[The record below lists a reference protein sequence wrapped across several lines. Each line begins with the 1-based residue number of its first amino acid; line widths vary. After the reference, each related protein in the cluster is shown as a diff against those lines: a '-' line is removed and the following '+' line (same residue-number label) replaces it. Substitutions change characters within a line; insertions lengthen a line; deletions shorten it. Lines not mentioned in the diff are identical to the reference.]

1 MANIS
6 HVMRYVLDIGAALV
20 TQPVVGVLQ
29 RTDKL
34 ADTVQVDVKQG
45 GQAMTLTGATAY
57 GLFNRPVDGSQIR
70 NPGTV
75 SGGTI
80 TVPLLAQC
88 YKNAGPFE
96 LLIKLVNGSVER
108 TILRLT
114 GYVENGGEGVI
125 IDPSGSIP
133 SYDDLAAAVASANA
147 AAASANEKAQ
157 AANTAAANAQNV
169 ANTVQQKLD
178 AGEFVGPQG
187 PEGKT
192 GATGPKGETGPTGPQ
207 GETGATGATG
217 ATPNIQIGTV
227 ETGNPGTDVE
237 ASISGTAENPRLNLK
252 IPRGADGS
260 GSVSKV
266 DGVEPA
272 SGNVP
277 LGAVRYSAAQNL
289 TEAQQAQARENI
301 SAAKNAA
308 MTGATASAAGAG
320 GLVPAPGAGD
330 EGNVLHGDGTWKK
343 LDLSGKTVEIT
354 ATELTGKSTADRAAM
369 YAAGTRLLKVV
380 NGDTEVLLG
389 LNADGNT
396 EWLGSNKLVRNLL
409 DNSDFSHPVAQ
420 AGQNAMHGATK
431 YVCDRWITWDGQDA
445 TFSNGAI
452 TLGSLIDQNVD
463 ISFFDTSKRY
473 TIAIGLADGTISTNT
488 GLLSDNI
495 GTYVSACFFGK
506 HIDRWFARIGGG
518 QIVKW
523 AALYEGS
530 YTADTLPPY
539 TPKGYAAELA
549 ECQRYYQACATLQL
563 PIKNPD
569 VDTNNIFQNSVQ
581 FFEPMRIAPTINA
594 AVGNS
599 EYGTITIVGTT
610 KQGFHWRATA
620 DAAESKYV
628 FLSNWTASADL

>member
-20 TQPVVGVLQ
+20 TQTVVGVLQ

-45 GQAMTLTGATAY
+45 GQALTLTGATAY
-57 GLFNRPVDGSQIR
+57 GLFKRPVDGSQIR

-96 LLIKLVNGSVER
+96 LLIKLVSGGVER

-133 SYDDLAAAVASANA
+133 SYDDLAAAVAAANTA
-147 AAASANEKAQ
+147 AAAANEKAQ

-169 ANTVQQKLD
+169 ANIVQQKLD

-192 GATGPKGETGPTGPQ
+192 GPQGETGQTGPQ
-207 GETGATGATG
+207 GKTGATGATG
-217 ATPNIQIGTV
+217 ATPNLQIGTV

-237 ASISGTAENPRLNLK
+237 ASISGTEENPLLNLK

-272 SGNVP
+272 NGNVP
-277 LGAVRYSAAQNL
+277 LGAVRYSAAQSL

-330 EGNVLHGDGTWKK
+330 EKKALLGDGTWGSVAS
-343 LDLSGKTVEIT
+343 SGGVHVGDTAPTDENTNTWIDTSEDAGSNLLQAILLAAHPVGSIYQSTVDTSPQTLFGGTWER
-354 ATELTGKSTADRAAM
+354 LKDRFLLAAGET
-369 YAAGTRLLKVV
+369 YAAGATGGEAAHTLTVEEMPSHSHEIQYISAET
-380 NGDTEVLLG
+380 GDSVAGVKGAPTA
-389 LNADGNT
+389 NWWSADYI
-396 EWLGSNKLVRNLL
+396 R
-409 DNSDFSHPVAQ
+409 
-420 AGQNAMHGATK
+420 AT
-431 YVCDRWITWDGQDA
+431 
-445 TFSNGAI
+445 
-452 TLGSLIDQNVD
+452 
-463 ISFFDTSKRY
+463 
-473 TIAIGLADGTISTNT
+473 
-488 GLLSDNI
+488 
-495 GTYVSACFFGK
+495 
-506 HIDRWFARIGGG
+506 GGG
-518 QIVKW
+518 
-523 AALYEGS
+523 AAHNNM
-530 YTADTLPPY
+530 PPY
-539 TPKGYAAELA
+539 IAVYAWK
-549 ECQRYYQACATLQL
+549 R
-563 PIKNPD
+563 
-569 VDTNNIFQNSVQ
+569 
-581 FFEPMRIAPTINA
+581 
-594 AVGNS
+594 
-599 EYGTITIVGTT
+599 
-610 KQGFHWRATA
+610 TA
-620 DAAESKYV
+620 
-628 FLSNWTASADL
+628 

>member
-6 HVMRYVLDIGAALV
+6 HVMRYVLDIGAALI

-45 GQAMTLTGATAY
+45 GQALTLTGATAY
-57 GLFNRPVDGSQIR
+57 GLFKRPVDGSQIR

-96 LLIKLVNGSVER
+96 LLIKLVSGSVER

-157 AANTAAANAQNV
+157 AANTAAINAQNV

-187 PEGKT
+187 PQGET
-192 GATGPKGETGPTGPQ
+192 GATGPQGETGQTGPQ

-217 ATPNIQIGTV
+217 ATPNIQIGSV

-237 ASISGTAENPRLNLK
+237 ASISGTAENPLLNLK

-260 GSVSKV
+260 GSVSTV

-277 LGAVRYSAAQNL
+277 LGAVRYSAAQSL

-330 EGNVLHGDGTWKK
+330 EKKALLGDGTWGSVAS
-343 LDLSGKTVEIT
+343 SGGVHVGDTAPVDENTNAWIDTSEDAGSGILQAILLAAHPVGSIYQSTVDTSPQTLFGGTWER
-354 ATELTGKSTADRAAM
+354 LKDRFLLAAGDT
-369 YAAGTRLLKVV
+369 YAAGATGGEAAHTLTVEELAAHNHSMMDSKDPSAVIKI
-380 NGDTEVLLG
+380 GYESGT
-389 LNADGNT
+389 
-396 EWLGSNKLVRNLL
+396 SNWCLAKKAANY
-409 DNSDFSHPVAQ
+409 D
-420 AGQNAMHGATK
+420 
-431 YVCDRWITWDGQDA
+431 Y
-445 TFSNGAI
+445 
-452 TLGSLIDQNVD
+452 TLG
-463 ISFFDTSKRY
+463 T
-473 TIAIGLADGTISTNT
+473 ANT
-488 GLLSDNI
+488 G
-495 GTYVSACFFGK
+495 
-506 HIDRWFARIGGG
+506 GG
-518 QIVKW
+518 
-523 AALYEGS
+523 APHNNM
-530 YTADTLPPY
+530 PPY
-539 TPKGYAAELA
+539 
-549 ECQRYYQACATLQL
+549 
-563 PIKNPD
+563 
-569 VDTNNIFQNSVQ
+569 
-581 FFEPMRIAPTINA
+581 IAVYTW
-594 AVGNS
+594 
-599 EYGTITIVGTT
+599 
-610 KQGFHWRATA
+610 KRTA
-620 DAAESKYV
+620 
-628 FLSNWTASADL
+628 

>member
-29 RTDKL
+29 RMDKL

-45 GQAMTLTGATAY
+45 GQALTLTGATAY
-57 GLFNRPVDGSQIR
+57 GLFKRPVDGSQIR

-75 SGGTI
+75 SGSAI

-96 LLIKLVNGSVER
+96 LLIKLVSGSVER

-114 GYVENGGEGVI
+114 GYVENGGDGVI

-133 SYDDLAAAVASANA
+133 SYNDLAAAVAAANTAAGAANTA
-147 AAASANEKAQ
+147 AAAANEKAQ
-157 AANTAAANAQNV
+157 AANTAAANAQNM

-187 PEGKT
+187 PKGDT
-192 GATGPKGETGPTGPQ
+192 GATGPKGETGQTGPQ

-217 ATPNIQIGTV
+217 ATPNIQIGKV

-237 ASISGTAENPRLNLK
+237 ASISGTAENPLLNLK

-260 GSVSKV
+260 GSVSTV

-277 LGAVRYSAAQNL
+277 LGAVRYSAAQSL

-330 EGNVLHGDGTWKK
+330 EKKALLGDGTWGSVAS
-343 LDLSGKTVEIT
+343 SGGVHVGDTAPVDENTNAWIDTSEDAGSGILQAILLAAHPVGSIYQSTVDTSPQTLFGGTWER
-354 ATELTGKSTADRAAM
+354 LKDRFLLAAGDT
-369 YAAGTRLLKVV
+369 YAAG
-380 NGDTEVLLG
+380 
-389 LNADGNT
+389 
-396 EWLGSNKLVRNLL
+396 
-409 DNSDFSHPVAQ
+409 
-420 AGQNAMHGATK
+420 AT
-431 YVCDRWITWDGQDA
+431 GGEA
-445 TFSNGAI
+445 AH
-452 TLGSLIDQNVD
+452 TL
-463 ISFFDTSKRY
+463 
-473 TIAIGLADGTISTNT
+473 TIEEMPRHQHS
-488 GLLSDNI
+488 
-495 GTYVSACFFGK
+495 
-506 HIDRWFARIGGG
+506 
-518 QIVKW
+518 
-523 AALYEGS
+523 
-530 YTADTLPPY
+530 
-539 TPKGYAAELA
+539 
-549 ECQRYYQACATLQL
+549 
-563 PIKNPD
+563 IKNPTGD
-569 VDTNNIFQNSVQ
+569 GTAVKFGANAGDTNYSLIKKAATYDFGMLTNETGGGTAHNNM
-581 FFEPMRIAPTINA
+581 PPYIAVYA
-594 AVGNS
+594 W
-599 EYGTITIVGTT
+599 
-610 KQGFHWRATA
+610 KRTA
-620 DAAESKYV
+620 
-628 FLSNWTASADL
+628 

>member
-45 GQAMTLTGATAY
+45 GQALTLTGATAY
-57 GLFNRPVDGSQIR
+57 GLFKRPVDGSQIR

-75 SGGTI
+75 SGSTI

-96 LLIKLVNGSVER
+96 LLIKLVSGNTER

-133 SYDDLAAAVASANA
+133 SYDDLAAAVAAANA

-157 AANTAAANAQNV
+157 AANTAATNAQNV

-192 GATGPKGETGPTGPQ
+192 GATGPQGETGPQGPQ

-217 ATPNIQIGTV
+217 ATPNLQIGTV

-237 ASISGTAENPRLNLK
+237 ASMSGTPENPLLNLK
-252 IPRGADGS
+252 IPRGEDGS

-277 LGAVRYSAAQNL
+277 LGAVRYSTAQEL
-289 TEAQQAQARENI
+289 TEGQQAQARENI

-308 MTGATASAAGAG
+308 MTGATASAAGAA
-320 GLVPAPGAGD
+320 GLVPAPSAGD
-330 EGNVLHGDGTWKK
+330 EKKALLGNGTWGNVASSGGVHVGDTAPTDENTNTWIDTSEDAGGYLVENNLNQETPGIAL
-343 LDLSGKTVEIT
+343 LDAHQGKVLR
-354 ATELTGKSTADRAAM
+354 ELTEAAQNL
-369 YAAGTRLLKVV
+369 AKKWAGAV
-380 NGDTEVLLG
+380 
-389 LNADGNT
+389 
-396 EWLGSNKLVRNLL
+396 NLL
-409 DNSDFSHPVAQ
+409 DNSNFEIAQ
-420 AGQNAMHGATK
+420 AGYGGNHGSQA
-431 YVCDRWITWDGQDA
+431 YACDRWKLVSGTVSHSDA
-445 TFSNGAI
+445 GLTLNG
-452 TLGSLIDQNVD
+452 
-463 ISFFDTSKRY
+463 
-473 TIAIGLADGTISTNT
+473 TIAQVLENAPSGPVTAAASAGTI
-488 GLLSDNI
+488 
-495 GTYVSACFFGK
+495 TYDASAK
-506 HIDRWFARIGGG
+506 
-518 QIVKW
+518 IVTIATTEATVIAW
-523 AALYEGS
+523 AALYEGEYS
-530 YTADTLPPY
+530 ADTLPPY

-549 ECQRYYQACATLQL
+549 ECQRYFNVL
-563 PIKNPD
+563 PSAALFLAQSD
-569 VDTNNIFQNSVQ
+569 VLLFCNLLFPQ
-581 FFEPMRIAPTINA
+581 MRIVPTITLIA
-594 AVGNS
+594 NS
-599 EYGTITIVGTT
+599 IQLYGTTSGFTANVTINESTVFRGGATIGLSTT
-610 KQGFHWRATA
+610 G
-620 DAAESKYV
+620 AESGTIYRGAPSV
-628 FLSNWTASADL
+628 ERFVSLSADL

>member
-6 HVMRYVLDIGAALV
+6 HVMRYTLDIGEALV

-45 GQAMTLTGATAY
+45 GQALTLNGATAY
-57 GLFNRPVDGSQIR
+57 GLFKRPVDGSQIR

-75 SGGTI
+75 SGSAI

-96 LLIKLVNGSVER
+96 LLIKLVSGSVER

-125 IDPSGSIP
+125 IDTSGSIP

-157 AANTAAANAQNV
+157 AANTAATNAQNV

-192 GATGPKGETGPTGPQ
+192 GATGPQGETGQTGPQ

-217 ATPNIQIGTV
+217 ATPNLQIGTV

-237 ASISGTAENPRLNLK
+237 ASISGTAENPLLNLK

-266 DGVEPA
+266 DGVGPA

-277 LGAVRYSAAQNL
+277 LGAVRYSAAQSL
-289 TEAQQAQARENI
+289 TEAQQSQARENI

-308 MTGATASAAGAG
+308 MTGATESAAGAG

-330 EGNVLHGDGTWKK
+330 ESNVLHGDGTWKK

-389 LNADGNT
+389 LDADGNT
-396 EWLGSNKLVRNLL
+396 EWLGSNKPLNNLL
-409 DNSDFSHPVAQ
+409 DNSDFTNPVNQ
-420 AGQNAMHGATK
+420 RGATT
-431 YVCDRWITWDGQDA
+431 VTDGY
-445 TFSNGAI
+445 S
-452 TLGSLIDQNVD
+452 
-463 ISFFDTSKRY
+463 
-473 TIAIGLADGTISTNT
+473 
-488 GLLSDNI
+488 
-495 GTYVSACFFGK
+495 
-506 HIDRWFARIGGG
+506 IDRWRN
-518 QIVKW
+518 W
-523 AALYEGS
+523 AANSSSITVNNNSISVVGTLLQYVDNIKPGS
-530 YTADTLPPY
+530 VLTFAYGNESKNVISSNWGINTENNVSYFNIETGTWTWAAVYRGAYTADTLPPY

-549 ECQRYYQACATLQL
+549 ECRRYYRANEFFNCSKSNGNYFSISESIEMRIVPTVNFISFSPYGSANITDFSGCQL
-563 PIKNPD
+563 TIAQTTPGVQRITYADLPTC
-569 VDTNNIFQNSVQ
+569 VANSVGGL
-581 FFEPMRIAPTINA
+581 AIN
-594 AVGNS
+594 
-599 EYGTITIVGTT
+599 
-610 KQGFHWRATA
+610 
-620 DAAESKYV
+620 
-628 FLSNWTASADL
+628 LSADL